1 MGCPTFTSLFCQ
13 ENVTPANFAPYVEL
27 LFDCFF
33 FPLSFNLFL
42 CCIRISSLRFS
53 ILFQIIHPY
62 RGRENF
68 GLCNYQKLAVC
79 IC

>member
-33 FPLSFNLFL
+33 FPCPLIYFCVVLGF
-42 CCIRISSLRFS
+42 
-53 ILFQIIHPY
+53 P
-62 RGRENF
+62 
-68 GLCNYQKLAVC
+68 V
-79 IC
+79 